1 MSSGSDR
8 SLRRRFNQDSQPS
21 SSFLPPAVP
30 SSSSST
36 PTPPLLPSL
45 RSLGSRLR
53 PGMSAPGGQNGRP
66 SRYWPSGR
74 AMERHRTPMNSVR
87 DRSSYAI
94 PGERQDSS
102 SSSQPS
108 AFGTGTPP
116 EDVEG
121 IENYRRAKRRKLDSD
136 KVPPS
141 YKNVLYGKYGQVEP
155 GPLLLEIVSCDGG
168 LFRDGRAYVAENIL
182 KDDASVYCTRTNRCN
197 IILRHQGGTVFS
209 LKELVIKAPG
219 SHYSQPVRE
228 GMVFVS
234 MEHNDLLKRTAQYQ
248 IQYEQPANPQ
258 PRASRDTG
266 TIYSLRYDDD
276 GRMAQYPSRYRRD
289 YISDLINT
297 IDDDDDDDEDQA
309 TAALPPEF
317 STVSQ
322 PFNVTTECSDDE
334 SEGDENHVRRRRTPN
349 RIGALPFES
358 DSSDDGRDPWNPT
371 SLDWPTDITRA
382 QHSASWRNEYD
393 TATPALE
400 RAREASQVAT
410 QEAVRAVG
418 GALMSPLAQ
427 FHIEKDKN
435 KCTIKFNPPVSARYI
450 LLKMWSPHPDPL
462 KNIDIQGVIAK
473 GFAGPQL
480 FPAQTLQ

>member
-21 SSFLPPAVP
+21 SSFLPPAIP
-30 SSSSST
+30 SSTSSA

-66 SRYWPSGR
+66 SRYSPFDR
-74 AMERHRTPMNSVR
+74 AMERHRTHMNPAR
-87 DRSSYAI
+87 ERSYVT
-94 PGERQDSS
+94 PGELQDSS

-108 AFGTGTPP
+108 LFGRNTPP
-116 EDVEG
+116 EDMEEL
-121 IENYRRAKRRKLDSD
+121 ENFRRAKRRKLDSD
-136 KVPPS
+136 KVSPS
-141 YKNVLYGKYGQVEP
+141 YKNILYGKYGQVEP

-197 IILRHQGGTVFS
+197 IILRHHGGTVFS

-234 MEHNDLLKRTAQYQ
+234 MEHDDLLKRTAQYQ

-258 PRASRDTG
+258 PRTSRDTP
-266 TIYSLRYDDD
+266 TIYSVRHDDD
-276 GRMAQYPSRYRRD
+276 GRIYPSRYRRD

-297 IDDDDDDDEDQA
+297 IDDDEDDDEDQA
-309 TAALPPEF
+309 AAALPPEF
-317 STVSQ
+317 SAASQ

-334 SEGDENHVRRRRTPN
+334 SEGDENHLRRRRTLN

-358 DSSDDGRDPWNPT
+358 DSSDDGRDPWNP
-371 SLDWPTDITRA
+371 SGLDWTDLTRA
-382 QHSASWRNEYD
+382 RPSASWRNEYD
-393 TATPALE
+393 TATPELE

-427 FHIEKDKN
+427 FYIEKDKN
-435 KCTIKFNPPVSARYI
+435 KCIIKFDPPVSARYI

-462 KNIDIQGVIAK
+462 KNIDIQGVVAK

>member
-1 MSSGSDR
+1 
-8 SLRRRFNQDSQPS
+8 
-21 SSFLPPAVP
+21 
-30 SSSSST
+30 
-36 PTPPLLPSL
+36 
-45 RSLGSRLR
+45 
-53 PGMSAPGGQNGRP
+53 
-66 SRYWPSGR
+66 
-74 AMERHRTPMNSVR
+74 MNPVR
-87 DRSSYAI
+87 DRRYATFAE
-94 PGERQDSS
+94 PQESS
-102 SSSQPS
+102 SSSQP
-108 AFGTGTPP
+108 TPWGNDTP
-116 EDVEG
+116 LDAEG

-136 KVPPS
+136 KVFPI

-197 IILRHQGGTVFS
+197 IILRHHGGTVFS

-234 MEHNDLLKRTAQYQ
+234 MEHDDLLKRTAQYQ
-248 IQYEQPANPQ
+248 IQYEQPANSR
-258 PRASRDTG
+258 PRASRDTPA
-266 TIYSLRYDDD
+266 IYSIRHDDD
-276 GRMAQYPSRYRRD
+276 GRIYPSRYRRD

-317 STVSQ
+317 SAASQ

-358 DSSDDGRDPWNPT
+358 DSSDDERDPWNST
-371 SLDWPTDITRA
+371 TLGWPTDHDISRA
-382 QHSASWRNEYD
+382 QRAAANWRSSNEYGSS
-393 TATPALE
+393 ATPELE
-400 RAREASQVAT
+400 RARDASQVAT

-427 FHIEKDKN
+427 FYIEKDKN
-435 KCTIKFNPPVSARYI
+435 RCTIKFDPPVSARYI

-480 FPAQTLQ
+480 FPSQTLQ